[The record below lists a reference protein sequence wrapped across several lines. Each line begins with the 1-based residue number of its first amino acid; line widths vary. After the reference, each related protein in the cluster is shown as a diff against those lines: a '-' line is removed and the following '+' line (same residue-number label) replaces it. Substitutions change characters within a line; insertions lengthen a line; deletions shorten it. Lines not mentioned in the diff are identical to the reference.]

1 MTAALIERVGRLP
14 NVTAAEQ
21 DDGRVVIRVGGDVP
35 DLVVDPA
42 AVVGL
47 EPLTTPWGAPA
58 LRMVRH
64 DLATDGSDGTDGTD
78 RSAGTDGTDGSDGVA
93 TVVVFEG
100 DVIFAPD
107 PAAGQERVVPGRLPH
122 VVSDLPPVVSYHE
135 VRKHLSAGADP
146 DADGDRLVALALAV
160 SACVEGA
167 RRVGLD
173 VRELDAELTDLI
185 DRARSY

>member
-1 MTAALIERVGRLP
+1 LVTAALIERLGRLP
-14 NVTAAEQ
+14 NVTASEQ
-21 DDGRVVIRVGGDVP
+21 DDGRVVVLLGGSAP

-42 AVVGL
+42 AVVVL

-64 DLATDGSDGTDGTD
+64 DLA
-78 RSAGTDGTDGSDGVA
+78 ADGSDGVA

-107 PAAGQERVVPGRLPH
+107 PTAGQERVVPGRLPH

-146 DADGDRLVALALAV
+146 DTDGDRLIALALAV
-160 SACVEGA
+160 TACVSGA

>member
-1 MTAALIERVGRLP
+1 M
-14 NVTAAEQ
+14 TAAEQ

-64 DLATDGSDGTDGTD
+64 DLATDGSAGTDGTDGTD
-78 RSAGTDGTDGSDGVA
+78 RSDGTV
-93 TVVVFEG
+93 TVVVLEG
-100 DVIFAPD
+100 DVVFAPD
-107 PAAGQERVVPGRLPH
+107 PDASQERVVPGRLPH
-122 VVSDLPPVVSYHE
+122 VVSDLPPMVGYHE

-146 DADGDRLVALALAV
+146 DTDGDRLIALALAV
-160 SACVEGA
+160 TACVSGA

-173 VRELDAELTDLI
+173 VRELDAELTGLI
-185 DRARSY
+185 GRARSY